1 MEQDRSIEKTMMRK
15 LAAKGYWQ
23 QQRRTIHT
31 RQLW

>member
-1 MEQDRSIEKTMMRK
+1 MEQDRSIEKAMIRK
-15 LAAKGYWQ
+15 LAARILA